1 MPELMDNKTHPH
13 CRRCDSENRHLIKF
27 KSADNQPY
35 YLCSRCVEQED
46 KREMRFSPSWKR
58 SHRPTNNSAV
68 AAL

>member
-1 MPELMDNKTHPH
+1 MAELMDNKFLPH
-13 CRRCDSENRHLIKF
+13 CSRCDSVTRRLIKF

-46 KREMRFSPSWKR
+46 KREMKFSNSWRR
-58 SHRPTNNSAV
+58 SRRPASKIAV